1 MINQSVDLIAENKTA
16 LVRKTDETIRV
27 SISNADLSNFSAGSY
42 TFYLTVRK
50 YIPPTSQIDD
60 DDSNVIIKKTVV
72 VTLAVPTATLAT
84 DFFLTQIELDIQP
97 KMYFYDIKYNDPNNI
112 TTSITNGSKNLE
124 IVADITRR
132 NV

>member
-1 MINQSVDLIAENKTA
+1 MINQSADLIAKNKTA

-27 SISNADLSNFSAGSY
+27 SISNADLSNFAVGSY

-72 VTLAVPTATLAT
+72 VDLTVPTATLAT
-84 DFFLTQIELDIQP
+84 DFSLTQIELDIEP
-97 KMYFYDIKYNDPNNI
+97 KMYFYDVKYNDSSNI
-112 TTSITNGSKNLE
+112 TTSITDGSKNLE